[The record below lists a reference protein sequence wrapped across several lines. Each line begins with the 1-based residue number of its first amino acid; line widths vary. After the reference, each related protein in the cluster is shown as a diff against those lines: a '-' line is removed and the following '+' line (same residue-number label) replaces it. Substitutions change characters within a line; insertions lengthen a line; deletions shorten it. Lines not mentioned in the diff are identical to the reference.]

1 MKQQILFFLLL
12 FISLCGL
19 AQHQNLE
26 GKWKGVLTLDT
37 GQNRQAR
44 QEIEF
49 SIQFRQSGNAVW
61 GIYVRGKN
69 ADIYS
74 ADCTG
79 RLTAG
84 LGNNRDSTIQIF
96 QDGIEENKIPLDLCS
111 YMNFLEAD
119 YSKDENT
126 EHLKGRWFGNP
137 IARRY
142 GSDVA
147 SGTFKL
153 EKISPVA
160 DIEVDKYFPNLARLI
175 KKFNSD

>member
-1 MKQQILFFLLL
+1 MKKQILFFLLPL
-12 FISLCGL
+12 ISFCSL
-19 AQHQNLE
+19 AQTQNLE
-26 GKWKGVLTLDT
+26 GKWKGVMTLDT
-37 GQNRQAR
+37 SQNRQSQ
-44 QEIEF
+44 QEIAF
-49 SIQFRQSGNAVW
+49 SVQFRQSGNAVW
-61 GIYVRGKN
+61 GIYERGKN
-69 ADIYS
+69 AVINS

-84 LGNNRDSTIQIF
+84 LNDKKNSTIIIF
-96 QDGIEENKIPLDLCS
+96 QDGIEANKIPLDLCF

-137 IARRY
+137 IAKRF

-147 SGTFKL
+147 SGTFHL
-153 EKISPVA
+153 EKISPVT
-160 DIEVDKYFPNLARLI
+160 DMEVDKYFPNLARLI